1 MKNNTTFKQT
11 EIGMIPSDWEVRNIV
26 ENSTMKA
33 RIGWQGLTVSE
44 YLDKGD
50 YLLITGTDFVNG
62 KIKWDSCH
70 FVEKSR
76 YDQDKNIQIKEG
88 DILITKDGTIGKI
101 AFVDELPL
109 PSTLNSGVF
118 VIRPKKNDNYLPKFL
133 FYIFNSLFFNDFLN
147 RLTAGSTIV
156 HLYQKDFTS
165 FSFPLPPTLAEQ
177 KAIATALNDAD
188 ALIQK
193 LEQLIAKKRNIKT
206 GAMQELLKPKK
217 GWEMKMLGEIA
228 LFYKGKGLAKSQIN
242 TDGKTKC
249 IHYGELFIK
258 YKEQIT
264 EVTGK
269 TNAFEGAFYSKVND
283 VLMPTSDVTPNG
295 LATASCLNE
304 DDVILGGDVLV
315 IRIPNSIVNGS
326 FLSYFIKLNRNEIMK
341 LVKGVTVFHLHASD
355 MKDFI
360 LHYPKIEEQNKIA
373 QILFEMEIEIQSME
387 SQLEKYKMIKQGM
400 MQNLLTGKIRLI

>member
-1 MKNNTTFKQT
+1 
-11 EIGMIPSDWEVRNIV
+11 MIPSDWEVRNIV

-188 ALIQK
+188 ALIQT